1 MSLTHMHTHTYL
13 QFKESISH
21 LSIQAYVCLYEVH
34 RGSCDL
40 NLCSN
45 QMTHTELMLYLFLCL
60 CFRSFIHPQ
69 LALHIA
75 NNSVS
80 LSLAFIFI
88 VIKSRG
94 FIFINGNRQTH
105 IYLWL
110 KLDVRKK
117 KLERMHEKEGLKVE
131 KKRQIGL
138 CVDFLQHL
146 TYTRPG
152 SKRAV
157 MGGWALA
164 PCSVEQNGAVEMIHG

>member
-80 LSLAFIFI
+80 LSLSGFHFQCNKKQRLYFHKW
-88 VIKSRG
+88 KSP
-94 FIFINGNRQTH
+94 N
-105 IYLWL
+105 
-110 KLDVRKK
+110 
-117 KLERMHEKEGLKVE
+117 
-131 KKRQIGL
+131 
-138 CVDFLQHL
+138 
-146 TYTRPG
+146 TYIPVVKT
-152 SKRAV
+152 
-157 MGGWALA
+157 
-164 PCSVEQNGAVEMIHG
+164 